1 MRVELKAT
9 VKSYVFKVY
18 YSTSTVE
25 IFFRGNA
32 NTNKQTNKHI
42 LNERLDCPS
51 IRQFIGEIV

>member
-1 MRVELKAT
+1 MRAELKAT

-18 YSTSTVE
+18 IVLVLLRYFSEVM
-25 IFFRGNA
+25 
-32 NTNKQTNKHI
+32 HI